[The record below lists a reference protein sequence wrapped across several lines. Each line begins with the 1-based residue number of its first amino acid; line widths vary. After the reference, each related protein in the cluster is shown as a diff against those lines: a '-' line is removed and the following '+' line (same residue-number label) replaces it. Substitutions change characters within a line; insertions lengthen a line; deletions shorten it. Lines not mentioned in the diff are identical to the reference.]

1 MSPLVTPG
9 KVRLTSRYGFAASHR
24 LHSVQLSDEENRKL
38 YDKCNNPHG
47 HGHDYQIEVTVEGT
61 PGADG
66 QIVNRMDL
74 DRMVRDRVLAKLDHR
89 DLNTEVAEF
98 EGGVT
103 TTENLATAV
112 RKMLLAEWTL
122 PAELVRIQISETARN
137 TFAWD
142 AGA

>member
-1 MSPLVTPG
+1 MSPTVAPG
-9 KVRLTSRYGFAASHR
+9 KIRLTSRYRFAASHR
-24 LHSVQLSDEENRKL
+24 LHSSQLSEEENRKL

-47 HGHDYQIEVTVEGT
+47 HGHDYQIEVTVEGA
-61 PGADG
+61 PGDDG
-66 QIVNRMDL
+66 QIVNRMAL
-74 DRMVRDRVLAKLDHR
+74 DRLVRERVLEKLDHR
-89 DLNTEVAEF
+89 DLNTEVPEF

-103 TTENLATAV
+103 TTENLAKAI
-112 RKMLLAEWTL
+112 RKMLLAGWTL